1 MNRSTL
7 AMFKELWT
15 YLQSRRKKQF
25 WLLLV
30 LMVVAPVMEIIS
42 IGSIVPFL
50 SVLTSPDQFFENQH
64 VQPLIIF
71 LNISDSN
78 QLILPLTI
86 IFIVATILSAI
97 VRLLL
102 LYVSTK
108 FSFATGGDLSV
119 NIYRRNL
126 YQDYSTHI
134 SNNTSEVI
142 DGIITKTNSIV
153 GKILVPVLAIISS
166 VIMMLSI
173 FAIVIF
179 IDPLVSLITIST
191 FGLLYWVVAFF
202 TKKSLARNSH
212 LISSKS
218 TQMVKSLQEGLG
230 GVRDVIIDGTQ
241 EFYCKIYKD
250 ADFTFRSASG
260 QNVFIASSPRYLME
274 AIGMILITILAYV
287 LTSQEKG
294 ILGAI
299 PVLGALAI
307 SAQKLFPV
315 LQTAYYSYATI
326 KGSKSSFHDV
336 LNLLNRPLS
345 YSFNDN
351 PDQKI
356 PFDRTIAFR
365 DLSFRHTKDSP
376 LILKN
381 INLTFKKGE
390 TIGFIGETG
399 SGKST
404 LLDILMSLLAPTSGE
419 LLIDDKVITI
429 DNRRSWQM
437 RISHVPQSI
446 FLTDSTI
453 EANIAFGIEL
463 KKVDDHKINLASKR
477 AQLLEFINDLKDR
490 NKTFIGER
498 GVQLSGG
505 QRQRIGIARAL
516 YKNSDVIIFDEA
528 TSALDNHTEQ
538 KIMHEIEQLKDNKTV
553 FIVAHRITTLKNC
566 DRIIRINKDHKVEI
580 LDYNQL

>member
-202 TKKSLARNSH
+202 TKKSLARR
-212 LISSKS
+212 IRWSS
-218 TQMVKSLQEGLG
+218 
-230 GVRDVIIDGTQ
+230 
-241 EFYCKIYKD
+241 
-250 ADFTFRSASG
+250 
-260 QNVFIASSPRYLME
+260 
-274 AIGMILITILAYV
+274 
-287 LTSQEKG
+287 
-294 ILGAI
+294 
-299 PVLGALAI
+299 
-307 SAQKLFPV
+307 
-315 LQTAYYSYATI
+315 
-326 KGSKSSFHDV
+326 
-336 LNLLNRPLS
+336 
-345 YSFNDN
+345 
-351 PDQKI
+351 
-356 PFDRTIAFR
+356 
-365 DLSFRHTKDSP
+365 
-376 LILKN
+376 
-381 INLTFKKGE
+381 
-390 TIGFIGETG
+390 
-399 SGKST
+399 
-404 LLDILMSLLAPTSGE
+404 
-419 LLIDDKVITI
+419 
-429 DNRRSWQM
+429 
-437 RISHVPQSI
+437 
-446 FLTDSTI
+446 
-453 EANIAFGIEL
+453 
-463 KKVDDHKINLASKR
+463 
-477 AQLLEFINDLKDR
+477 
-490 NKTFIGER
+490 
-498 GVQLSGG
+498 
-505 QRQRIGIARAL
+505 
-516 YKNSDVIIFDEA
+516 
-528 TSALDNHTEQ
+528 
-538 KIMHEIEQLKDNKTV
+538 
-553 FIVAHRITTLKNC
+553 
-566 DRIIRINKDHKVEI
+566 
-580 LDYNQL
+580 